1 MRYIRLAAVFAG
13 LFFPG
18 LVPERL
24 LAQTATQTV
33 TFSVMPTS
41 RTIVSGTARLIN
53 VRKTTS
59 GRVPTSVSDGGAS
72 YAITTNESNQKISA
86 SLDAPMPHG
95 VVLAVSLAA
104 PVGATS
110 VGPTA
115 LGIASADVVTGI
127 SGVNATALPIV
138 HTLSASANARVSS
151 HRRVVT
157 YTITAGP

>member
-1 MRYIRLAAVFAG
+1 MRCIRLAAVFAG
-13 LFFPG
+13 LFFHG

-41 RTIVSGTARLIN
+41 RTIVSGTARPII
-53 VRKTTS
+53 VRTTTA
-59 GRVPTSVSDGGAS
+59 GRVPISASDGGSS

-104 PVGATS
+104 PVQKHSTS
-110 VGPTA
+110 
-115 LGIASADVVTGI
+115 
-127 SGVNATALPIV
+127 NACGQKNDGD
-138 HTLSASANARVSS
+138 SSANPQWRLNRDVDEKA
-151 HRRVVT
+151 
-157 YTITAGP
+157 